1 MRYHH
6 ITYLLLP
13 LLCLLFGCT
22 QEGIRPEDDS
32 ASSDPRTLTFRATV
46 DNAVTRAM
54 VEEIDGSLDLSAK
67 FTPRDKIFLFISQ
80 ADTTIFL
87 TTKPTDVGTDGK
99 KCVFEATLPDDI
111 DITKPMTIIGYS
123 GLQDAVRYSTNLP
136 YSFVMDKD
144 QVYLEATP
152 INGNDL
158 TNMRPP
164 VSFCLKDWTVSE
176 AKLSGLDV
184 TFSHI
189 GAYEVIHV
197 TNKGTKGTVAN
208 RAEVCLTDVTS
219 SFPPATPWTY
229 TSEVDRTTRKNMYP
243 FLNLA
248 TGEVIMAPAGYSP
261 KSIRSASIPVDGTGV
276 YINWFLPR
284 PGATFGSVG
293 LCYKNGVSWKGM
305 VSTASLSNDSPIEV
319 GHAYHVYGDILDGGI
334 VLKTKGGDEVQ
345 PKNPRITFTT
355 TLKKGSK
362 ITLYTYFDF
371 REREN
376 AFVDLNGNGIK
387 DLGEGIDRAIGE
399 YTKTVDSQTITIYGK
414 AQAIKLPESGITS
427 IRLFDQSDLTQLDLT
442 KNELD
447 GKALDQ
453 MMKDLPDIHHVTPD
467 FVNPKTLSIERN
479 PGEDSCNPKIALDKD
494 WIIDIPVIDETQP
507 YIYLWMANSTSDI
520 YLNVDAAEADREN
533 VWIDLNGNGVKDEG
547 EKITRFGMEQDKMV
561 ALTATTSNVMLY
573 GKVTMLSAP
582 ESGIFAVIESNHTSL
597 KYIDLSGNGLV
608 AFFLKDMIDLEYL
621 NVSDNNFQL
630 QAIPF
635 LVGCYPKLKVLD
647 MSNSNISAV
656 TGGFGENTELV
667 SLNANGCNLGKI
679 DLTANTKLQT
689 LLLSGNGLEEL
700 SIGHLK
706 DLRYLE
712 VIGNNMKSPA
722 LTQVISDLCTVPGN
736 VPGRL
741 FVGGNP
747 GSSGI
752 DISPAMKKNW
762 QVDIDHLKGDNYIFR
777 PGFKGE
783 KW

>member
-13 LLCLLFGCT
+13 LLCLLFGCK
-22 QEGIRPEDDS
+22 QEGIRPEDDT
-32 ASSDPRTLTFRATV
+32 ASSDPRTLTFHATV
-46 DNAVTRAM
+46 DDAVTRAM
-54 VEEIDGSLDLSAK
+54 VEEIDGSLDLSVK
-67 FTPRDKIFLFISQ
+67 FTPKDKILLFVSQ

-99 KCVFEATLPDDI
+99 KCVFEATLPEDI

-123 GLQDAVRYSTNLP
+123 GLQDAIRYGTNLP

-197 TNKGTKGTVAN
+197 TNKGTKETVAN
-208 RAEVCLTDVTS
+208 KAEVCLTDVAA

-229 TSEVDRTTRKNMYP
+229 ASEWDRTTKKNMYP

-261 KSIRSASIPVDGTGV
+261 KSIRAASIPVDSKGIYV
-276 YINWFLPR
+276 NWFLPR

-293 LCYKNGVSWKGM
+293 LCYKNTAVSFSGM
-305 VSTASLSNDSPIEV
+305 VSTASLSSDRPIEA
-319 GHAYHVYGDILDGGI
+319 GHAYHVYGDILDDGI

-355 TLKKGSK
+355 TLEKGSK
-362 ITLYTYFDF
+362 ITLYTYFGF
-371 REREN
+371 SERNN

-387 DLGEGIDRAIGE
+387 DLGEGIDKSIGE
-399 YTKTVDSQTITIYGK
+399 YTKTVDNQTITIYGK

-427 IRLFDQSDLTQLDLT
+427 IRLYDQSDLTQLDLT
-442 KNELD
+442 KNEMD

-453 MMKDLPDIHHVTPD
+453 MMEDLPDIHHVKAD
-467 FVNPKTLSIERN
+467 YVNPKTLSIGRN

-494 WIIDIPVIDETQP
+494 WIIDIPVIDDTKP
-507 YIYLWMANSTSDI
+507 YIYLWMASSTSDI

-533 VWIDLNGNGVKDEG
+533 VWIDLNGNGIKDEG

-561 ALTATTSNVMLY
+561 ALRATTSNVVLY

-597 KYIDLSGNGLV
+597 KYVDLSSNGLV

-621 NVSDNNFQL
+621 NV
-630 QAIPF
+630 I
-635 LVGCYPKLKVLD
+635 
-647 MSNSNISAV
+647 
-656 TGGFGENTELV
+656 
-667 SLNANGCNLGKI
+667 GK
-679 DLTANTKLQT
+679 
-689 LLLSGNGLEEL
+689 
-700 SIGHLK
+700 
-706 DLRYLE
+706 
-712 VIGNNMKSPA
+712 NMKSPA